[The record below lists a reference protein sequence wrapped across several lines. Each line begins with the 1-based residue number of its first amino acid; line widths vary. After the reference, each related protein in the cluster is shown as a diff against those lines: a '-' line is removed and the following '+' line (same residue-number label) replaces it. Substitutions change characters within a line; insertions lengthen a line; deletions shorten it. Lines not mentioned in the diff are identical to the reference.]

1 MIYDGM
7 FLAVEKLFKI
17 SRQSRSGTSKNRMI
31 MKPTIIAAQWIAFL
45 VFYLPLS
52 GLSQGVAEQPTD
64 STKSLLTLT
73 ESEQQSTEPPY
84 LGLVVDKITENT
96 NGVQV
101 LSVLLRG
108 PAYRAGILP
117 GDEIHSINEKKI
129 MTLDNMAEAL
139 HGLPIG
145 SSVKIHVIRNGQRE
159 VVDIELESRS
169 SVSTGGWLNA
179 RPILGIRVE
188 TLRDSLRHAKGIV
201 PQRGAIVTKI
211 KPGSPAASAELPL
224 GAVIVAVNNQ
234 SIVTANELVDHIRH
248 SKPGD
253 NVELTYYIGEEV
265 VQKSVRLAVNTQQSI
280 TTLDPDISVAA
291 GLPSVLP
298 NRSPPLE
305 PDLIMTNS
313 ETDLR
318 LLQRTVDRLERQ
330 VQALQD
336 QLGKTNQL
344 LQEIKQQIGIS
355 DPKPQ

>member
-1 MIYDGM
+1 
-7 FLAVEKLFKI
+7 
-17 SRQSRSGTSKNRMI
+17 
-31 MKPTIIAAQWIAFL
+31 MKPTIIAVQWLAFL

-52 GLSQGVAEQPTD
+52 GLSQEVAEQPTE
-64 STKSLLTLT
+64 SLLTLT
-73 ESEQQSTEPPY
+73 NTEQQSTEPPY

-129 MTLDNMAEAL
+129 MTLANMAEAL

-234 SIVTANELVDHIRH
+234 SIVAANELVDHIRH
-248 SKPGD
+248 SKPGK